1 MSRYFDPERRE
12 LLDDPTTP
20 QAEIERA
27 SRDLAALNNRFGG
40 HRLVRR
46 FLGRW
51 LNPSRCYRIL
61 DLCTGSGDVPRAM
74 VEWAR
79 EREITL
85 RIDAVD
91 ANPVVLEVARK
102 RSADFAEI
110 HYAQGNVLEDEVPG
124 EGYDLVHCALALH
137 HFSNADAARLLARC
151 AKLSNRWVLVSDLER
166 HPLVTATIAITT
178 SLLCSSEVA
187 KRDGRIS
194 ASHAF
199 SFREMTALAES
210 AGWQN
215 FGHSRFLFCRQAL
228 WLENRD
234 LGDIPLADAEMPSL
248 A

>member
-1 MSRYFDPERRE
+1 MSRHFDPERRE
-12 LLDDPTTP
+12 LLDDPATP
-20 QAEIERA
+20 QAELDRA
-27 SRDLAALNNRFGG
+27 SRDLAALNHRFGG

-46 FLGRW
+46 FLARW
-51 LNPSRCYRIL
+51 LNPGRCYRIL

-91 ANPVVLEVARK
+91 ANPVVLDLARQ
-102 RSADFAEI
+102 RSADFTEI
-110 HYAQGNVLEDEVPG
+110 HYVEGNVLEDAPG
-124 EGYDLVHCALALH
+124 ESYDLVHCSLALH
-137 HFSNADAARLLARC
+137 HFSDADAARLLARC

-166 HPLVTATIAITT
+166 HPLVTAVI
-178 SLLCSSEVA
+178 SLATGLFCNSEVA
-187 KRDGRIS
+187 KEDGRIS

-199 SFREMTALAES
+199 SFREMHALAEA

-215 FGHSRFLFCRQAL
+215 FGHARCLVCRQAI